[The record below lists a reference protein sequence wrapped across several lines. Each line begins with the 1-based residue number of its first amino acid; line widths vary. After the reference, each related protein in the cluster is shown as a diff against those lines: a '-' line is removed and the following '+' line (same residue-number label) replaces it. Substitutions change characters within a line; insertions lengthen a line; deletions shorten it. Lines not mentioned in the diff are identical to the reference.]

1 MGFLDSGEPV
11 ISVDTKK
18 KELVGNYKAGGRE
31 YQPTGE
37 PVAVDTYDF
46 IGPGGKVAPYGV
58 FDVAGNVGWVNVGTD
73 ADTGTW
79 SSSRRSPRPPTRAA

>member
-1 MGFLDSGEPV
+1 MSIRAIAKHLKFRYINAQVAKFLDSGEPV

-46 IGPGGKVAPYGV
+46 IGRGARWLPTGCLTWPGTS
-58 FDVAGNVGWVNVGTD
+58 AG
-73 ADTGTW
+73 
-79 SSSRRSPRPPTRAA
+79 